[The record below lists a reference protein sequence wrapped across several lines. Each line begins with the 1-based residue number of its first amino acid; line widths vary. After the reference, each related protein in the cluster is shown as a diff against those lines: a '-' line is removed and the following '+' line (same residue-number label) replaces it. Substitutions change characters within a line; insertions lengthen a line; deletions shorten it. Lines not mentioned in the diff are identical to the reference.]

1 MCLAVCQLLQIVC
14 RASSI
19 SQDVEVAGSHCSLV
33 DFLADQVEVG
43 AENYMMHSLH
53 SNWSEMCQ
61 VRQLVG
67 SSLLLAGVSDIFVED
82 RSWGGVGETLVGLLE
97 AAERDALLDDE
108 ESHLWST
115 KERTVQQPSNS

>member
-1 MCLAVCQLLQIVC
+1 MI
-14 RASSI
+14 
-19 SQDVEVAGSHCSLV
+19 
-33 DFLADQVEVG
+33 
-43 AENYMMHSLH
+43 HSLH
-53 SNWSEMCQ
+53 SIKSEMCQ
-61 VRQLVG
+61 VRQRVG

-115 KERTVQQPSNS
+115 KDRTVQ